1 VIAAAPGEVRP
12 AGRRIMLSSG
22 EASGDLYA
30 GALVRALRAADPQLE
45 AFAFG
50 GPQLAE
56 AGAELIGDYRGFSVT
71 GLVEAARVLPRSWAM
86 LRRLART
93 ARSRRPD
100 VFVAV
105 DFPDFNFQLLPS
117 MHRLGIPIVYY
128 VSPQLWAWRPG
139 RVAVLRR
146 HVSRML
152 VIFPFETRLYEDAGV
167 PVEFVGHPLVETM
180 AAGGGASWLTAR
192 GLDPARPVLA
202 LLPGS
207 RPNEVRRILP
217 TLVEAAPLIAR
228 AVPGVQFLVARAPSL
243 DPGLFV
249 PLARRSGEAAFVIDD
264 SADGV
269 LASADA
275 VVTASG
281 TATVQAALHDRP
293 MVIVYRVS
301 PLTYAI
307 GRRMVRVRHFGMVNL
322 IAERPVVPELIQE
335 AFTPEA
341 VAREAVS
348 LLTDRARASAM
359 RRDLAEVRTRLGGAG
374 ASARAA
380 AAVLA
385 ACARSTPG
393 PAV

>member
-1 VIAAAPGEVRP
+1 
-12 AGRRIMLSSG
+12 MLSSG

-30 GALVRALRAADPQLE
+30 GALVRALRAADPGLE

-50 GPQLAE
+50 GPQLAA

-71 GLVEAARVLPRSWAM
+71 GLAEAARVLPRSWAM

-93 ARSRRPD
+93 ARDRRPD

-105 DFPDFNFQLLPS
+105 DFPDFNFRLLPA

-167 PVEFVGHPLVETM
+167 PVEFVGHPLLETM
-180 AAGGGASWLTAR
+180 AAAAGGPSWLADR

-243 DPGLFV
+243 DPGLFA
-249 PLARRSGEAAFVIDD
+249 PLARRSGEAAFVIDE
-264 SADGV
+264 SADAV

-301 PLTYAI
+301 PLTYAV

-322 IAERPVVPELIQE
+322 IADRQVVPELIQE
-335 AFTPEA
+335 AFTPDR
-341 VAREAVS
+341 VAREAAS
-348 LLTDRARASAM
+348 LLTDRARVAAM
-359 RRDLAEVRTRLGGAG
+359 RRDLADVRTRLGGPG
-374 ASARAA
+374 ASHRAA

-385 ACARSTPG
+385 ACAR
-393 PAV
+393 